1 MNILTLFYLR
11 DNDNYVPR
19 GQRGFNLVNKLGT
32 IYNVI
37 TRKFSDV

>member
-1 MNILTLFYLR
+1 MNISTLFHLR

-19 GQRGFNLVNKLGT
+19 GQTGFNLVNKLGT